1 MVKCPEIHSGHRGLD
16 LLADIAPEYALTLAS
31 TSRMMIPQTNLL
43 KTVLG
48 KQVISLNLFPLF
60 NRKQDRNMKKKNS
73 RQSPFSE
80 SDYIRHRVR
89 SLPVG
94 KCFMAPGWEE
104 TGETVTIV
112 TRCHPKG
119 TITVG
124 LYLVDTFC
132 LGVKDSFYRFSID
145 DYDLEKL
152 LGDYGRVGMEETEY
166 AVVHNLIYGALEF
179 AEEAGISPCKEFS
192 LTKYILEEDTDAI
205 PLMEFDYGNNGKHF
219 LVADSRSQ
227 LDFYLPKLRRNLG
240 DDFSYVCRTDEDDSL
255 DNGGLEDP
263 LIGMSGLTET
273 DILEAMKNFDGKV
286 EREEYT
292 YIPDPDSYPAELDTA
307 YKKLYKL
314 LSATKYESGFPE
326 NILKK
331 ILGIHHDEL
340 RRGLEQILLFRIGR
354 TLSELEAGEDEYSA
368 VATHCIMLLGEVGD
382 KNSLAVLLEV
392 LRQNDDFFDYNFG
405 DTPSEIF
412 IPTLYLLGQDNPDV
426 FNDYLQEP
434 GLFDYARSYVL
445 SAVAMIADR
454 QRSRRDEIVGWFR
467 KMLHFYIENLPEKRC
482 CDGVLVSLLVSDLI
496 DIKAVELLPEIKLL
510 FDTGYVEKSMCGDFE
525 TVKKDMSVECGHTEI
540 SSYLLDLRERY
551 RHYARWFR

>member
-1 MVKCPEIHSGHRGLD
+1 
-16 LLADIAPEYALTLAS
+16 
-31 TSRMMIPQTNLL
+31 MIVQTNLL
-43 KTVLG
+43 KTELG
-48 KQVISLNLFPLF
+48 KQVISLNLFLLF
-60 NRKQDRNMKKKNS
+60 NRKRDRNMAKKNF
-73 RQSPFSE
+73 RQSAFSE

-152 LGDYGRVGMEETEY
+152 LADYGRVGMEETEY

-205 PLMEFDYGNNGKHF
+205 PLMEFDYGNDGKHF
-219 LVADSRSQ
+219 LVADNRSQ

-240 DDFSYVCRTDEDDSL
+240 DDFSYVCRTDEDEESDI
-255 DNGGLEDP
+255 DGVENQV
-263 LIGMSGLTET
+263 IWMSDLTKT
-273 DILEAMKNFDGKV
+273 NVIEALNNFAGKV
-286 EREEYT
+286 ETEEYT
-292 YIPDPDSYPAELDTA
+292 YTPAPDSYPVELDTVH
-307 YKKLYKL
+307 KRLYKL
-314 LSATKYESGFPE
+314 LSDSKYESGFPD

-331 ILGIHHDEL
+331 ILGIPHDEL
-340 RRGLEQILLFRIGR
+340 RRGLEQILLFQIGR
-354 TLSELEAGEDEYSA
+354 TLSEIESDKDEYSA

-392 LRQNDDFFDYNFG
+392 LRQNDDFFEYNFG
-405 DTPSEIF
+405 DAPSEIF

-445 SAVAMIADR
+445 SAVAMIAVR
-454 QRSRRDEIVGWFR
+454 QSSRRDEIIGWFR
-467 KMLHFYIENLPEKRC
+467 KLLHFYIKNLPEKRC
-482 CDGVLVSLLVSDLI
+482 CDGVLVSLFVSDLV

-525 TVKKDMSVECGHTEI
+525 AVKKDMSEVRRQTEI
-540 SSYLLDLRERY
+540 SSYLLDLSERY
-551 RHYARWFR
+551 RHYARWYR